1 MNSNRIVLK
10 GNKDVLNIIV
20 DMNKFKDFD
29 DVLDSLKDK
38 MSGAKSFYK
47 DASIIITI
55 QLKYITDR
63 QRRKL
68 KDLLFDEFFIKD
80 CSYQELELEESKA
93 FEGVFE
99 GRTKYITTTIRSG
112 QVINYHGNLVII
124 GDVNPGAEIY
134 ADGNIIVLGHV
145 KGDLYAGVSGNT
157 NAIIAA
163 YKLEPKILKIAT
175 LATLSPDGEYEPQYP
190 EIATIKGHS
199 IIVEPYIPNKF
210 I

>member
-55 QLKYITDR
+55 QLKYITER

-80 CSYQELELEESKA
+80 CSYQELEQEENKA

-163 YKLEPKILKIAT
+163 YKLEPKILKIAN
-175 LATLSPDGEYEPQYP
+175 LATLSPDGDYEPQYP
-190 EIATIKGHS
+190 EIATIKEHS